1 MDPTMR
7 QEVIAASARLLAAE
21 VKAEL
26 VGGIDAL
33 IWVDVGFAAQ
43 CMGVSRKSAVTCL
56 PTKRINAR
64 TTSVR
69 LADLKAYFSA
79 LPAGE
84 A

>member
-7 QEVIAASARLLAAE
+7 QDVIDATARLLAAE
-21 VKAEL
+21 AKAEL
-26 VGGIDAL
+26 GGIDAL
-33 IWVDVGFAAQ
+33 IWIDVGFVAQ
-43 CMGVSRKSAVTCL
+43 WLGVSRKSAVTAL

-69 LADLKAYFSA
+69 LADLKAYCDG

-84 A
+84 